1 MAVAENVAI
10 ERTTRSPLQ
19 QLAVSSLLGG
29 ALLVVAFIGFFG
41 LFPIFWSNV
50 LGLGD
55 PKVLNPFLSSTLLFL
70 FSIVVGAGLIYG
82 LLKLETQH
90 RMPGLR
96 AGSIIAGLV
105 IFAVLMLVDRIGNY
119 METREGME
127 TFGVLLTLVL
137 GLALMGGLG
146 WVYFRPG
153 FGQWLQK
160 TEERGWFH
168 ATGYKASQG
177 QRVRRGTLFALLVI
191 GLTGIYAYARRSAFD
206 TAADEWFW
214 WIPFTGNDSRDTKL
228 YLPIMYHVGT
238 ILPLILIA
246 AVCWVAWR
254 LVNWP
259 TFADFLI
266 ATDAEMNKVSWTSRK
281 RLVTDTIVVL
291 VTTILLTAF
300 LFFLDVLWI
309 KVLGSDLI
317 SVLKVNVAE
326 EYRKQ
331 QEKTQW

>member
-70 FSIVVGAGLIYG
+70 FSILVGVGLIYG
-82 LLKLETQH
+82 LLKLEAQH

-96 AGSIIAGLV
+96 AGSILGGLV
-105 IFAVLMLVDRIGNY
+105 MFLVLALVVNIGNY

-137 GLALMGGLG
+137 GLALLGGLG

-153 FGQWLQK
+153 FGKWLQK

-177 QRVRRGTLFALLVI
+177 QRVRRGTLLALLVI
-191 GLTGIYAYARRSAFD
+191 GLTGIYAFAGRSALG

-214 WIPFTGNDSRDTKL
+214 WIPFTGNESRDTKL

-238 ILPLILIA
+238 ILPLLLIA
-246 AVCWVAWR
+246 AVCWIAWR

-266 ATDAEMNKVSWTSRK
+266 ATDAEMNKVSWTTRK

-326 EYRKQ
+326 EFRKQ
-331 QEKTQW
+331 QEKTLW